1 MISLIECFIMNLYQL
16 SRIGFSYLLLPRV
29 NNNLHFHHSDGY
41 GGFLRVPLRVF
52 SAISGIVQERI
63 TVHNYDQK
71 HPERKRQAAH
81 VSFWMFY

>member
-41 GGFLRVPLRVF
+41 GGFLRVPLRALARLVE
-52 SAISGIVQERI
+52 SYAS
-63 TVHNYDQK
+63 
-71 HPERKRQAAH
+71 RQ
-81 VSFWMFY
+81 SNPFFGGSC